1 MIEVFDGE
9 EAAFELIKTWGT
21 RWARVWRRK
30 NAVEE
35 MIVTEGMGVPM
46 VEPAAVPLPAIDG
59 GDDDLGDQDMDQI
72 S

>member
-1 MIEVFDGE
+1 MIEVFDGQ
-9 EAAFELIKTWGT
+9 EAEFELIKTWGA

-35 MIVTEGMGVPM
+35 MVVSEAMGVPI

-59 GDDDLGDQDMDQI
+59 GDDDLADGDMDQI